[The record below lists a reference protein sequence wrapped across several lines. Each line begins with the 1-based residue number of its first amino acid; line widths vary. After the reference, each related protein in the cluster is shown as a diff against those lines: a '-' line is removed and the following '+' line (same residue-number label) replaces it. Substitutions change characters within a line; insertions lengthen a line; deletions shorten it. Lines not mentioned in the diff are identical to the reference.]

1 MTITVRPVCYHM
13 ERAGSHNCGCWQN
26 ITKGGMF
33 MQNELEELY
42 NMLVSETDVMKNVD
56 EHIEQQIEHELQQFQ
71 ELATWEDYEC
81 ERDKYMSVAETAKKE
96 SFMAGFNYAVRLL
109 KGADNS

>member
-1 MTITVRPVCYHM
+1 MA
-13 ERAGSHNCGCWQN
+13 AGRIIKSQ
-26 ITKGGMF
+26 GGMF

-81 ERDKYMSVAETAKKE
+81 ERNKYMSVAETAKKE

>member
-1 MTITVRPVCYHM
+1 
-13 ERAGSHNCGCWQN
+13 
-26 ITKGGMF
+26 

-42 NMLVSETDVMKNVD
+42 NILVSETDVMKNVD
-56 EHIEQQIEHELQQFQ
+56 EHIEQQIEYELQQFQ

-81 ERDKYMSVAETAKKE
+81 ERDKYMS
-96 SFMAGFNYAVRLL
+96 GFNYAVRLL

>member
-1 MTITVRPVCYHM
+1 
-13 ERAGSHNCGCWQN
+13 
-26 ITKGGMF
+26 

-71 ELATWEDYEC
+71 ELATWGDYEC
-81 ERDKYMSVAETAKKE
+81 ERDKYMAVAEVAKKE
-96 SFMAGFNYAVRLL
+96 SFVAGFNYAVRLL
-109 KGADNS
+109 EGTHNP

>member
-1 MTITVRPVCYHM
+1 
-13 ERAGSHNCGCWQN
+13 
-26 ITKGGMF
+26 

-71 ELATWEDYEC
+71 ELATWEDYE
-81 ERDKYMSVAETAKKE
+81 
-96 SFMAGFNYAVRLL
+96 
-109 KGADNS
+109 

>member
-1 MTITVRPVCYHM
+1 MQADGV
-13 ERAGSHNCGCWQN
+13 QN
-26 ITKGGMF
+26 IYIQDGII

-42 NMLVSETDVMKNVD
+42 NMLVSQTDIMKNVD
-56 EHIEQQIEHELQQFQ
+56 EQVEKQIEHELQEFQ

-81 ERDKYMSVAETAKKE
+81 ERDKYMSVAETAKRE
-96 SFMAGFNYAVRLL
+96 SFMVGFNYAVKLL

>member
-1 MTITVRPVCYHM
+1 VA
-13 ERAGSHNCGCWQN
+13 AGRIIKSQ
-26 ITKGGMF
+26 GGMF

-71 ELATWEDYEC
+71 ELATWGDYEC
-81 ERDKYMSVAETAKKE
+81 ERDKYMAVAEVAKKE
-96 SFMAGFNYAVRLL
+96 SFVAGFNYAVRLL
-109 KGADNS
+109 EGTHNP